1 MGASGIQG
9 INELYSKVERPA
21 WATRDSCRTNKPKRS
36 QTHWCE
42 PRIHKAEAGG
52 LSVLG
57 QPGLKVK
64 KPCFRKK
71 KKAMSK
77 KARVSAGGGAA
88 KEVGGTLLFLFT
100 TGPL

>member
-21 WATRDSCRTNKPKRS
+21 WATRDSCQTNKPKRS

-71 KKAMSK
+71 KAMNK

-100 TGPL
+100 TGAF